1 MPIRCLAISAIF
13 VLSLPTLG
21 FALEDPVNVDNVLAT
36 KLGMIVR
43 AKAAGPD
50 AVAVE
55 LEFPTTGD
63 LKGYTGTS
71 VEIKSGKKLI
81 FFTTLRDVPSQPDH
95 VIVSFYL
102 DRARIPET
110 TLKVTARGDALTRV
124 GYILALKDFVDLDKV
139 R

>member
-1 MPIRCLAISAIF
+1 MSIRSLAISAIV
-13 VLSLPTLG
+13 VLALPTLG
-21 FALEDPVNVDNVLAT
+21 FALEDPVNVDNELAT

-50 AVAVE
+50 AVSVE

-63 LKGYTGTS
+63 LKGYTGTT
-71 VEIKSGKKLI
+71 VEIKSGKKLL
-81 FFTTLRDVPSQPDH
+81 FYSTLRDEPSQPGH
-95 VIVSFYL
+95 VVVNFHL
-102 DRARIPET
+102 DRSRLPET
-110 TLKVTARGDALTRV
+110 TLKVTSRGDALTRV